1 MSKIRMLCFILLILL
16 GVLMFVYAEVDDSP
30 GGQLIGVV
38 VTIIGIVGLIKS
50 RKKTS
55 DRSRIGG

>member
-1 MSKIRMLCFILLILL
+1 MLCFILLILL